1 MHQFSKPEDY
11 VDKTQIYQLDANK
24 SIWELPNFSQ
34 INLNISTDN
43 FHSRFGFMFLDLKSA
58 R

>member
-43 FHSRFGFMFLDLKSA
+43 FHSRF
-58 R
+58 